1 MYVTVNSN
9 KKFHS
14 EIESVNKDTFQVSKI
29 DKNGK
34 ITAEIQKK
42 RINLIDGHLQI
53 KKLRKFHFWTL
64 QIE

>member
-53 KKLRKFHFWTL
+53 KKNEKISFLDAAN
-64 QIE
+64 

>member
-53 KKLRKFHFWTL
+53 KK
-64 QIE
+64 IEKISFLNAAN

>member
-53 KKLRKFHFWTL
+53 KK
-64 QIE
+64 IEKISFLDAAN

>member
-1 MYVTVNSN
+1 MYITVNSN

-53 KKLRKFHFWTL
+53 KK
-64 QIE
+64 IEKISFLDAAN

>member
-14 EIESVNKDTFQVSKI
+14 EIESVNRDTFQVSKI

-53 KKLRKFHFWTL
+53 KN
-64 QIE
+64 IEKISFLDAAN